1 MNKTYAFLLVFLVS
15 LTVYAKDFD
24 EVTVKDTNAVIT
36 LNKQA
41 FANRLTDPEQ
51 TVIDAN
57 KALVLAKKM
66 NYYNGIGEAYRVLG
80 IGKYYLDEPETSF
93 DSYLIGVTYFVKAHN
108 LAGEAKVYNNIGILF
123 RDHDYNRSLDYLYK
137 SLAIAKK
144 IDDKR
149 LIASL
154 GLNLGNV
161 YTRKNSFQQALRFYD
176 QSTIVF
182 ESLKDSVNLVQC
194 LLNKGFVYFK
204 LNQYDKALFF
214 LLQAHDSA
222 KRQDL
227 NESVASINLTLATLY
242 MNQRKYDDA
251 EAVVKEGVA
260 YTQLVK
266 DPKLDYDYKHTSY
279 ELEFNRKN
287 YERALFYL
295 REIYKVDSTTY
306 KTNTSVQMK
315 LIEAKRRQEEQIK
328 ENERVAERQAYD
340 RSRFWAVSIVA
351 GLLLVVIGL
360 LISNVKR
367 KAKTNAQ
374 LTMLNGEVL
383 RQKDNLDRV
392 NHHLEEIID
401 ERTKDLQIKNKKL
414 SEHSSY
420 LSHQI
425 RGPIATLRG
434 LINLEKEGLI
444 NQQECID
451 MMDKCVSEID
461 EKIIEMSDMLH
472 SPPQSNSKS

>member
-1 MNKTYAFLLVFLVS
+1 MRKTYIFLLVFFVS
-15 LTVYAKDFD
+15 FTVYARDID
-24 EVTVKDTNAVIT
+24 DVSVRDTTTVIN

-41 FANRLTDPEQ
+41 FANRLIDPEQ
-51 TVIDAN
+51 TVADAT
-57 KALVLAKKM
+57 KALTLAKKL

-80 IGKYYLDEPETSF
+80 IGRYYLDQPEKSF
-93 DSYLIGVTYFVKAHN
+93 DNYLIGVTYFVKANN
-108 LAGEAKVYNNIGILF
+108 LAGEAKVYNNMGILF
-123 RDHDYNRSLDYLYK
+123 RDHDYTRSLDYLNK

-144 IDDKR
+144 INDKR

-161 YTRKNSFQQALRFYD
+161 YTRKNSFQQALKFYD
-176 QSTIVF
+176 QSAIVF

-194 LLNKGFVYFK
+194 LLNKGFVHFK

-222 KRQDL
+222 KRLDL
-227 NESVASINLTLATLY
+227 NETVASINLTLATLY
-242 MNQRKYDDA
+242 MNQRKYDEA
-251 EAVVKEGVA
+251 EAVVKEGMA
-260 YTQLVK
+260 YTVLVK

-315 LIEAKRRQEEQIK
+315 LIEAKHRQEEQIK

-340 RSRFWAVSIVA
+340 RSRFWAACTVA

-360 LISNVKR
+360 LFGNVKR

-374 LTMLNGEVL
+374 LTMLNEEVL
-383 RQKDNLDRV
+383 RQKDNLDRI

-434 LINLEKEGLI
+434 LINLEKEGLVD
-444 NQQECID
+444 QQECIN
-451 MMDKCVSEID
+451 MMDRCVSEID

-472 SPPQSNSKS
+472 NPSQSTTNT